1 MEAHRVNQAGHAE
14 ERLAEAQPALPP
26 PQMPMNPLATP
37 LQMQPMTERA
47 PYLRLVYSRPATG
60 TAMARSRQASER
72 RPAPRPQADASRG
85 ETSRG
90 ETPQGENGADPHF
103 AHWVDA
109 YLQEMYD
116 GIVEQPLPDEIST
129 LIEGISGE
137 SKNSSKK

>member
-1 MEAHRVNQAGHAE
+1 
-14 ERLAEAQPALPP
+14 
-26 PQMPMNPLATP
+26 MNPLATP

-85 ETSRG
+85 E
-90 ETPQGENGADPHF
+90 NGADPHF

-109 YLQEMYD
+109 YLLEMYD

-129 LIEGISGE
+129 LIEDISGK
-137 SKNSSKK
+137 SKSGAKK

>member
-37 LQMQPMTERA
+37 LQMQPMRERA

-85 ETSRG
+85 EP
-90 ETPQGENGADPHF
+90 PQGENGADAHF

-109 YLQEMYD
+109 YLQEIYD

-129 LIEGISGE
+129 LIEDISGK
-137 SKNSSKK
+137 SKSRSKK